1 MLVRLKKNRKKK
13 LIFFLYHISR
23 HLTLDMSH
31 LMRLRFRFSLFAF
44 WKIELWNIKF
54 SEFWDLAT
62 INLLPRV
69 FGLARP
75 QHTTQ
80 TVDSCQLDRGMVG
93 QRGRRSGGGGGGARR
108 DGGHGDGSCRVV
120 LVGAGST
127 SWMQGSSMLQGD
139 FLGPC
144 FFFPTR
150 LTLGPFFSL
159 PTRLALSPFFSLPTR
174 LALGPFF
181 VIIILQFCHCH
192 YGPSSQLLLGRHI
205 DTQLPHNHYFHSL
218 FTNTHTHTHTHKRF
232 CITPT
237 VTFASNIPYY
247 IKLRV
252 HHP

>member
-1 MLVRLKKNRKKK
+1 MLVRVKKNRKKK

-23 HLTLDMSH
+23 HLTLDTSY

-54 SEFWDLAT
+54 SEFKDLAT

-69 FGLARP
+69 LGLARP

-93 QRGRRSGGGGGGARR
+93 QRGRHGGGGR
-108 DGGHGDGSCRVV
+108 GHGGGSCRVV
-120 LVGAGST
+120 LVRPGST

-144 FFFPTR
+144 FFFPT
-150 LTLGPFFSL
+150 T
-159 PTRLALSPFFSLPTR
+159 LALGPFFSLPTR

-181 VIIILQFCHCH
+181 LIIILQFCHCH

-218 FTNTHTHTHTHKRF
+218 FTNTHTHTHGSASLPQLPLP
-232 CITPT
+232 PT
-237 VTFASNIPYY
+237 YLIISN
-247 IKLRV
+247 
-252 HHP
+252 

>member
-1 MLVRLKKNRKKK
+1 
-13 LIFFLYHISR
+13 
-23 HLTLDMSH
+23 
-31 LMRLRFRFSLFAF
+31 
-44 WKIELWNIKF
+44 
-54 SEFWDLAT
+54 
-62 INLLPRV
+62 
-69 FGLARP
+69 
-75 QHTTQ
+75 
-80 TVDSCQLDRGMVG
+80 MVG
-93 QRGRRSGGGGGGARR
+93 QRGRRGRGHGGD
-108 DGGHGDGSCRVV
+108 DGGGSCRVV

-127 SWMQGSSMLQGD
+127 WWMQGSSMLRGG

-144 FFFPTR
+144 FF
-150 LTLGPFFSL
+150 L

-181 VIIILQFCHCH
+181 FIIILQFCHCH

-218 FTNTHTHTHTHKRF
+218 FTNTHTHKRF

-237 VTFASNIPYY
+237 VTSASNIPYY